1 MPNEKPV
8 CACGIVVD
16 LPKSRSSS
24 IVLEKLTILLPKSKS
39 NKQENKDSRKQQD
52 DRRKQLKTRT
62 SSETGS
68 SSLVTEPAKPT
79 MMKNNKHEKR
89 LNHSRRT
96 RSADSAESH
105 YTYIGQLVRILWN
118 FIIISLEF
126 FASHVYL
133 MIATKWTD
141 RQMRLCNKIN
151 IAMVIWYTSCHFL

>member
-1 MPNEKPV
+1 MPNENLPV

-39 NKQENKDSRKQQD
+39 NKREGKDSRKQQA
-52 DRRKQLKTRT
+52 DRRGLKTRT

-68 SSLVTEPAKPT
+68 SSLVTEATKPT
-79 MMKNNKHEKR
+79 MKNNKHEKR

-96 RSADSAESH
+96 RSADNAESH
-105 YTYIGQLVRILWN
+105 YTYIGQLVRILCTN
-118 FIIISLEF
+118 FITISLDF

-133 MIATKWTD
+133 VIATEWTMD
-141 RQMRLCNKIN
+141 EQVRLCDKIST
-151 IAMVIWYTSCHFL
+151 AMVI